1 MTSDV
6 EEAKGWLD
14 QIINKARVDLYK
26 PIQIAEVLRE
36 SRWGGGIDIL
46 NLEEYKNPS
55 VHWRN
60 RVTEELSGKR
70 PTSSANY
77 QHAVRSEM
85 PAEALQALD
94 AENKD
99 TGGVVER
106 YVYMKYQERQ
116 GTVAEIIAVVDE
128 ATPEEFRLEDL
139 LELFEARAGI
149 RRSVDKAYEIVVHS
163 LFETV
168 VIALEATV
176 KVSVPE
182 SNRPLLEEFSELAKV
197 LLGVETGSME
207 WEQPAHVYRVGVT
220 NAADRGLDMW
230 ANFGPAVQ
238 VKHLS
243 LNRRIAV
250 EIVDQV
256 ESDNIVI
263 VCRDSDKDTI
273 ETITKQIGWGRRVRG
288 MVDESQ
294 LAQWYELSLRGRFSD
309 RLAWPLIEQLRE
321 GFRAEFPQ
329 TATMAEF
336 FERRGY
342 LHLNPPDFWRTE
354 EEKEG
359 GA

>member
-1 MTSDV
+1 MDI
-6 EEAKGWLD
+6 EQAKGWLD
-14 QIINKARVDLYK
+14 QIIGKARVDLYK

-36 SRWGGGIDIL
+36 SRQGGKVDVL
-46 NLEEYKNPS
+46 KLEEYKNPS

-70 PTSSANY
+70 STSSANY
-77 QHAVRSEM
+77 QHAVWSEM
-85 PAEALQALD
+85 PMEALKALD
-94 AENKD
+94 EENKD
-99 TGGVVER
+99 TGGAVER
-106 YVYMKYQERQ
+106 YIYMKYQERQ
-116 GTVAEIIAVVDE
+116 GTVAEIIAAVDE
-128 ATPEEFRLEDL
+128 AAPEEFRLEGL
-139 LELFEARAGI
+139 LELFKARAGI

-163 LFETV
+163 LFETLV
-168 VIALEATV
+168 VTLEVTV
-176 KVSVPE
+176 KVAVPE
-182 SNRPLLEEFSELAKV
+182 SNSLLLEEFSELANV
-197 LLGVETGSME
+197 LLGVEPGSME
-207 WEQPAHVYRVGVT
+207 WEQAAHVYRVGVT

-243 LNRRIAV
+243 LNSRLAV
-250 EIVDQV
+250 EVVDQV
-256 ESDNIVI
+256 ESDNIII
-263 VCRDSDKDTI
+263 VCRDSDEDTI
-273 ETITKQIGWGRRVRG
+273 RTITNQIGWGRRVRG
-288 MVDESQ
+288 IVNESQ

-342 LHLNPPDFWRTE
+342 LHLDTPNFWRTE

-359 GA
+359 GE